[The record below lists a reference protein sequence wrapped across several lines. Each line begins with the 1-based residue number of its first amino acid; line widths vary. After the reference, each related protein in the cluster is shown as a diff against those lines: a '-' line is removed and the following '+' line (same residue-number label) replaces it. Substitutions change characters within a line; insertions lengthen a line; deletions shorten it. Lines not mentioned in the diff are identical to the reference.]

1 MRNKQLMSELVER
14 KFEMENLKDL
24 LARIQRENDI
34 VSLPPPSPLP
44 SCPPSGRSFLNPK
57 ASRTDP
63 TSSLV
68 QLKTKLYPLSASPT
82 FKPFPVDSLD
92 EDSKDPLQRILD
104 AHHILPCPPP
114 HLRPLP
120 SDEDRREEARKHG
133 VFLKEKWA
141 RFGIKQ
147 ERDARELDEEDEEGQ
162 ELKGIGRISDE
173 SPIDEDN
180 LQNLLGP
187 RCVFVVFS
195 LPPTSAFALLLS
207 SLGRA
212 FG

>member
-1 MRNKQLMSELVER
+1 M
-14 KFEMENLKDL
+14 
-24 LARIQRENDI
+24 
-34 VSLPPPSPLP
+34 
-44 SCPPSGRSFLNPK
+44 
-57 ASRTDP
+57 
-63 TSSLV
+63 
-68 QLKTKLYPLSASPT
+68 
-82 FKPFPVDSLD
+82 
-92 EDSKDPLQRILD
+92 
-104 AHHILPCPPP
+104 
-114 HLRPLP
+114 
-120 SDEDRREEARKHG
+120 
-133 VFLKEKWA
+133 FLKEKWA